1 MKGWDKTRFAR
12 TFQSEFQLTAMEV
25 NVINLLFKIILDIE
39 DHNETYID
47 IDPTKRLIV
56 VMKNC
61 L

>member
-1 MKGWDKTRFAR
+1 
-12 TFQSEFQLTAMEV
+12 MEV

-56 VMKNC
+56 VMKNVYK
-61 L
+61 